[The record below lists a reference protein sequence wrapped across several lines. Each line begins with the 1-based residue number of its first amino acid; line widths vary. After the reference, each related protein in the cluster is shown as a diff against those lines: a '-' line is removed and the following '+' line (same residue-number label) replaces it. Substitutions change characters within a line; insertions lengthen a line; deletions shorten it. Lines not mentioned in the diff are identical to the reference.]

1 MSQFF
6 NIHIDNPQLRLIQ
19 QTVQILKQGGV
30 IVYPTDSCYALG
42 CQIGN
47 KDAAARL
54 LQVRGLDVGHDLT
67 LVCRDLSE
75 LGRYAQVDNTQFRIL
90 KSHTPGPYTFVLRG
104 TREVPKRLL
113 HKKNDTIGLRV
124 PEHSV
129 VQALLEEL
137 GEPILSS
144 TLLLPGEDVPMTE
157 PWEIRERLEHQVDLV
172 IDSGACGLTP
182 TTIVDLTTDTPS
194 CCATARVTRA
204 ISRHRWN

>member
-182 TTIVDLTTDTPS
+182 TTIVDLTTDTPVVLRYGKGDTS
-194 CCATARVTRA
+194 DIET
-204 ISRHRWN
+204 